1 MSKHLVVI
9 ETVKIKEY
17 LFSTNKLKL
26 IRGASYLLD
35 YLNSVITKDILGKNG
50 IKNENE
56 NKNIII
62 LAAGNAKFIAKDKEA
77 AEKVQTEILDA
88 YKNMA
93 PGINLA
99 HSILEIKDNETIAD
113 LLDEAAAKT
122 AMAKNLGFSK
132 TNFDL
137 PFIKKCCCCGTEP
150 VEINYESDIEKNYN
164 KYKALFD
171 EKHLDNKL
179 EELRAIIKILA
190 EWGNTDK
197 ANGICSECFSKIF
210 ASTMI
215 KPDKAGIG
223 IYSLINEKFKD
234 TFQYAKTIEEY
245 ADDKSFI
252 SFIYSDGDSL
262 GEYLRGLKVK
272 NSDDS
277 SYINELHSFS
287 EKLDKATKEALIES
301 IIELQDEFKGDKS
314 KIFCE
319 FIIIGGDDICLVTES
334 TIGLK
339 LTELYQKKFKD
350 KMKEEEITSS
360 AGVVIAKAKTP
371 MFYLFE
377 QSLNLQ
383 KKAKEKRHNDEVKD
397 GYIDF
402 QVTGSEGTVN
412 IEEFR
417 VPISTLIERPYNV
430 TSGNFESLIHLI
442 TELKK
447 VEFPK
452 NKLRKLYDLKRQ
464 YLENHDE
471 SISTRI
477 EEQYKTYIERLS
489 DEQKEINWTSGK
501 KIKDLKFDELNNI
514 FDIIEIY
521 DYVDNRPITQEEEKD
536 DNNKI

>member
-1 MSKHLVVI
+1 MSKYLVVI
-9 ETVKIKEY
+9 ETVRIKQY

-35 YLNSVITKDILGKNG
+35 YLNSVVTREILEKNDIK
-50 IKNENE
+50 NE
-56 NKNIII
+56 NKNIIT
-62 LAAGNAKFIAKDKEA
+62 LAAGNAKFIAKDKEE
-77 AEKVQTEILDA
+77 AEKIQTKILKA
-88 YKNMA
+88 YKDMA
-93 PGINLA
+93 PGIKLA
-99 HSILEIKDNETIAD
+99 HTILEIKDSDSIAD
-113 LLDEAAAKT
+113 LLGRAAKKI
-122 AMAKNLGFSK
+122 AVDKNMGYSK
-132 TNFDL
+132 ANFDL

-171 EKHLDNKL
+171 EEHLDNKL
-179 EELRAIIKILA
+179 EERQAIIARLA
-190 EWGNTDK
+190 DWGNTDK
-197 ANGICSECFSKIF
+197 DNGICSECFSKIF

-223 IYSLINEKFKD
+223 IYSLTNEKLKD
-234 TFQYAKTIEEY
+234 TFRHAKTIEDY
-245 ADDKSFI
+245 ADEKSFI
-252 SFIYSDGDSL
+252 SFIYSDGDTL
-262 GEYLRGLKVK
+262 GEYLRGLKGS
-272 NSDDS
+272 NDS
-277 SYINELHSFS
+277 NYINELYSFS
-287 EKLDKATKEALIES
+287 ENLDKATKEALIES

-319 FIIIGGDDICLVTES
+319 FLIVGGDDICLVTES

-339 LTELYQKKFKD
+339 LTELYQRKFKD
-350 KMKEEEITSS
+350 KMKKEDITSS

-402 QVTGSEGTVN
+402 QVIGSEGTVN

-489 DEQKEINWTSGK
+489 DEQKEISWTSDK
-501 KIKDLKFDELNNI
+501 KIKELEFKDLNNI

-521 DYVDNRPITQEEEKD
+521 DYVDNRLISQEEEKD